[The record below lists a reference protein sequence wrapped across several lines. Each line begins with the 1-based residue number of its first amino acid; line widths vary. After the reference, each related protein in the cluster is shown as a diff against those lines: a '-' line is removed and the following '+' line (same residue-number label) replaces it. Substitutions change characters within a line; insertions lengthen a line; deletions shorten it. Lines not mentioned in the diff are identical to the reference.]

1 MINAKTLRKQNIW
14 KQVTKYDLLVKEE
27 TYKLLNELEEEYDG
41 DANDDVD
48 GDDDDDD
55 NDDHCI

>member
-27 TYKLLNELEEEYDG
+27 TYKLWNELEEEY
-41 DANDDVD
+41 D

>member
-1 MINAKTLRKQNIW
+1 M
-14 KQVTKYDLLVKEE
+14 TKYDLLVKEE